1 MAASGPSEIILL
13 SAGLIVAALVSGILL
28 QTWDD
33 MDDVLDERGKQ
44 GAEDVRTRV
53 SLVSDPI
60 NIQWDD
66 SDNVKIHLQ
75 NSGDTFL
82 DVNSVGAVL
91 GGTTMTVT
99 VTDGVT
105 TEWLPG
111 DVVQF
116 TLTNSGLDSSL
127 SSGDNDLLMTVSVS
141 STATGYTGLDTLREE
156 EELSSPNVD
165 NFDFGVIQDSLGQSM
180 GTAIPNRALMLVCGG
195 IGSGKSIM
203 GQRMSFGMTANDVK
217 VSLFTTE
224 LTTRGWLEQVSSIGY
239 YMDKRIDEGSFHLVS
254 SFGVIAEPSDDQVT
268 ILDLLESPASKEAE
282 VVIIDRASELMHEE
296 TSGKE
301 LLRILRKFT
310 SEGRTLILT
319 LDPDEM
325 DNSTLRDMKN
335 SAEVVLDMMT
345 AVVGGQLV
353 RTVSVTRFLRAAGP
367 VTERIGW
374 KVMPEMGFIVDITA
388 VHEAD

>member
-1 MAASGPSEIILL
+1 M
-13 SAGLIVAALVSGILL
+13 
-28 QTWDD
+28 
-33 MDDVLDERGKQ
+33 
-44 GAEDVRTRV
+44 
-53 SLVSDPI
+53 
-60 NIQWDD
+60 
-66 SDNVKIHLQ
+66 
-75 NSGDTFL
+75 
-82 DVNSVGAVL
+82 
-91 GGTTMTVT
+91 
-99 VTDGVT
+99 
-105 TEWLPG
+105 
-111 DVVQF
+111 
-116 TLTNSGLDSSL
+116 
-127 SSGDNDLLMTVSVS
+127 
-141 STATGYTGLDTLREE
+141 
-156 EELSSPNVD
+156 SSPNVD

-282 VVIIDRASELMHEE
+282 VVIIDRASELMPEE

-325 DNSTLRDMKN
+325 DNNTLRDMKN

-345 AVVGGQLV
+345 AVVGGQLL
-353 RTVSVTRFLRAAGP
+353 SL
-367 VTERIGW
+367 IH
-374 KVMPEMGFIVDITA
+374 I
-388 VHEAD
+388 